1 MTTDK
6 ARAEACLNELQ
17 DLLGRIHNPG
27 PEEAAQQI
35 IEKHLTARDAEA
47 ALAKWQHEAEGL
59 REAVR
64 VLLEA
69 AEESYRH
76 FRSLSK
82 VDQSVVWD
90 AMCDHLSKSMS
101 IAKAAIDAAGGA

>member
-1 MTTDK
+1 MYENDDP
-6 ARAEACLNELQ
+6 AWRG
-17 DLLGRIHNPG
+17 LGAIH
-27 PEEAAQQI
+27 
-35 IEKHLTARDAEA
+35 TRDAEIA
-47 ALAKWQHEAEGL
+47 ALRKEAEGL

-64 VLLEA
+64 VMLEA

-90 AMCDHLSKSMS
+90 AMCDQLSKSMS
-101 IAKAAIDAAGGA
+101 IAKAAIDAAGGASG